1 MNAEKW
7 RRRTLPTLRTTPPLP
22 IPHDSNKETENVDGK
37 KPRVFSK
44 ALRSLS
50 NSSMESMSQSPSRN
64 SSSTRRLQKSHS
76 GSGSMIDRI
85 HRRVSS
91 ASPMSASA
99 PEFSSMPPE
108 VPYSSMEIVQFGP
121 LKTDVSLLKARAE
134 YLVLTDTCLVK
145 FGGKDGA
152 NAVFPQLGQGDG
164 LLKPNATHHSS
175 SKSSTADIRM
185 EVPLRSIVAVFN
197 EEGSSPRFGI
207 EVWWFAQW
215 PKLAYSKAHL
225 FFMLPKDRDD
235 WLASIQRACRMNV
248 RRSPPPSLIPGNLKA
263 RINHIVETTEPDANN
278 SVSKILTFP
287 VVKRTIGAPQ
297 KANSAEESQHFVDG
311 PSFYIVIGP
320 CMLYF
325 LEVLKADYATTPGDL
340 RVKVQSFGTVSL
352 IRFRAS
358 VASHEQRF
366 VMSFRL
372 PLGRE
377 NRLELASIHYRRV
390 IEAMTKVD
398 RELKPMWPQ
407 HLQKAIFDIKGLPPP
422 LQLTSGNDL
431 GGLERSLHAYCAA
444 FKVQV
449 PRWTIE
455 WNTPS
460 QPAFRLLPSGS
471 QPYSTLQLLALFR
484 ALRYN
489 SYFKELSFRN
499 IDLSGLAGKKDYSH
513 FGDAIAYTSLNGIK
527 TSEEHYDL
535 LMQSSVLS
543 QEMHALAF
551 SSESIR
557 SMDLRN
563 ILGSRSSVGRSKDP
577 EGARRVSSEVLRPI
591 LMLLKRRSCLCHSI
605 TMSGNLLAP
614 ADVEELANLLVLD
627 EIYMRKLDLSNC
639 GLGDE
644 GLATLWAGIAG
655 QGSTLQHIDTSEN
668 QGTVKFEV
676 IHYSLSQLQAIRKL
690 NIAGNTRIPLDL
702 PLFEESALNSW
713 ALEELDLSGI
723 ALNGPTVDILT
734 GYLAS
739 PSSDNLRIL
748 RLSKCGLSGAQ
759 IAQMF
764 YAMGQARQIT
774 LHINGNRLD
783 EGIDDLCAVMTEGFG
798 PWGLFIQM
806 VEFAL
811 ETNYIKLLR
820 ALTVNT
826 TIECL
831 SLAGTATPDSAS
843 ETACKALS
851 DLFSENN
858 TIRFLDLSGFDAKLD
873 EGRLGRRFSK
883 ALSGLRLNTRIEH
896 LRVRSQMLNVNI
908 GDLAEAISANKTLH
922 SLDCE
927 GNDFNLSNFR
937 HLVRHLSDSTTIRY
951 FSAFSDRDLNQ
962 TIQKSV
968 DNAVA
973 AATSSARRQSMIS
986 RLRHD
991 KVPQSVNLPLAQQ
1004 LKDGW
1009 EDAVQTQ
1016 QQVLERNRLLFEAGE
1031 DGRIDGGY
1039 DGYLFGDGEEDFSKA
1054 FGGLAL
1060 QAFESKRVKT
1070 RRMSNPTLNPKR
1082 ASTISLG
1089 GTRLIAPS
1097 IDPGA
1102 RVSRSWSRS
1111 YSIVSSEGGMSAT
1124 GESPSTGSAVPT
1136 PPELDSPVDKEYL
1149 IGNQQDP
1156 NEEALDYDYSFADPQ
1171 DTEFGL
1177 ELRAHRRFWSDEAGC
1192 IDEEEDNGIQVDER
1206 HT

>member
-7 RRRTLPTLRTTPPLP
+7 RRRTLPTLRTTPPVP
-22 IPHDSNKETENVDGK
+22 IPHDASKGSDYIEGK
-37 KPRVFSK
+37 KPRAFSK

-64 SSSTRRLQKSHS
+64 SSSTRRLQKTHS

-91 ASPMSASA
+91 VSPMSASA
-99 PEFSSMPPE
+99 PEFTTMPPE
-108 VPYSSMEIVQFGP
+108 VPYSSMEVLQFGP

-145 FGGKDGA
+145 FSGIDAAK
-152 NAVFPQLGQGDG
+152 AVFPQLDQMDG
-164 LLKPNATHHSS
+164 MLKPGGIHHTS
-175 SKSSTADIRM
+175 SKSSGSDVRM
-185 EVPLRSIVAVFN
+185 EIPLRSIVAVFN

-207 EVWWFAQW
+207 EVWWFSQW
-215 PKLAYSKAHL
+215 PRLAYSKAHL

-235 WLASIQRACRMNV
+235 WLASIQRACRMSL
-248 RRSPPPSLIPGNLKA
+248 RRSPPPSLVPGNLKA
-263 RINHIVETTEPDANN
+263 RINHIVETTEPNVNN

-287 VVKRTIGAPQ
+287 VAKRTIGVPQ

-311 PSFYIVIGP
+311 SSFYIVIGP

-377 NRLELASIHYRRV
+377 TRLELASVHYRRI

-460 QPAFRLLPSGS
+460 QPAFRLLPPSGL
-471 QPYSTLQLLALFR
+471 PYSTLQLLALFR
-484 ALRYN
+484 SLRYN

-499 IDLSGLAGKKDYSH
+499 IDLSGLAGKKDYAH
-513 FGDAIAYTSLNGIK
+513 FGDSIAYTSLNGIK
-527 TSEEHYDL
+527 ISEEHYDL
-535 LMQSSVLS
+535 LIQASVLS

-563 ILGSRSSVGRSKDP
+563 ILGSRSTIGRSKDP

-591 LMLLKRRSCLCHSI
+591 LMLLRRQACLCHSI

-614 ADVEELANLLVLD
+614 ADVEELANLLVL
-627 EIYMRKLDLSNC
+627 EEVYMRKLDLSNC

-644 GLATLWAGIAG
+644 GLTTLWTGISG
-655 QGSTLQHIDTSEN
+655 QGSSLQHVDTSEN
-668 QGTVKFEV
+668 QGTVKFEA

-690 NIAGNTRIPLDL
+690 NIAGNTRIPLDT
-702 PLFEESALNSW
+702 PLFEEAVLNSW

-723 ALNGPTVDILT
+723 ALNGPTVDLLT

-739 PSSDNLRIL
+739 PT
-748 RLSKCGLSGAQ
+748 
-759 IAQMF
+759 QMF
-764 YAMGQARQIT
+764 YAMGQARQLT
-774 LHINGNRLD
+774 LCINGNRLD
-783 EGIDDLCAVMTEGFG
+783 EGIDDLCAVISEGFG
-798 PWGLFIQM
+798 PWSLFLQM
-806 VEFAL
+806 IEFAL
-811 ETNYIKLLR
+811 EANYIKLLR
-820 ALTVNT
+820 ALTANT

-851 DLFSENN
+851 DLFSQNN

-883 ALSGLRLNTRIEH
+883 ALSGLRSNTRIEH

-951 FSAFSDRDLNQ
+951 FSAFSDRDLTQ
-962 TIQKSV
+962 TIQRSV
-968 DNAVA
+968 DSAVA
-973 AATSSARRQSMIS
+973 EATSARRQSMIS

-991 KVPQSVNLPLAQQ
+991 KAPQNTSQPLAQQ
-1004 LKDGW
+1004 LREGW

-1016 QQVLERNRLLFEAGE
+1016 QEVLERNKLLFQEGE
-1031 DGRIDGGY
+1031 DGRNDPSQDG
-1039 DGYLFGDGEEDFSKA
+1039 FMFVDGEEDFAKA

-1060 QAFESKRVKT
+1060 RAFESKRAKS
-1070 RRMSNPTLNPKR
+1070 RRASHINPKR
-1082 ASTISLG
+1082 ASMISLG
-1089 GTRLIAPS
+1089 PARLVGAS
-1097 IDPGA
+1097 VEPGA
-1102 RVSRSWSRS
+1102 RVSRSYSRS
-1111 YSIVSSEGGMSAT
+1111 YSIVSSEGGMSAAAD
-1124 GESPSTGSAVPT
+1124 SPSTGSAVPT

-1149 IGNQQDP
+1149 LGNQQEPQMAHDGP
-1156 NEEALDYDYSFADPQ
+1156 LDYDDYTFADPQ
-1171 DTEFGL
+1171 DADFGL

-1192 IDEEEDNGIQVDER
+1192 IEEEDNGIPADER
-1206 HT
+1206 RR